1 MKGITRSGKA
11 GSSLQILKN
20 LDYQTREFDI
30 YLIGDGE
37 PWRILSRRVM
47 HSDL

>member
-37 PWRILSRRVM
+37 PRKDFKQK
-47 HSDL
+47 SDAL